1 MKNLKTVMLRAEA
14 IEEFETTELP
24 GILAMEERN
33 GKRDISRRRMAWN
46 NFTDMLCKCNRISD
60 WQDENWSQPDWCE
73 QMKKIDIVEFS
84 IGYAMLNVAL
94 LLYLKIF

>member
-14 IEEFETTELP
+14 IEEFEATELP

-60 WQDENWSQPDWCE
+60 WQDNNWSQPEFCE
-73 QMKKIDIVEFS
+73 
-84 IGYAMLNVAL
+84 L
-94 LLYLKIF
+94 